1 MRAWAAVHALRP
13 AAAAWAAGAVL
24 VPASGRSTVPLFG
37 HSGAGRATPTALLIP
52 LVLAT
57 AVSFAV
63 HDDAAA
69 LTRQRSRSILAARAT
84 WDAVVLLPGA
94 LVAAAAAGH
103 SHEISV
109 VAAQRNYLA
118 FTAIT
123 VAALRVLAPGMS
135 AIPAAAAAFASIAL
149 VGSASAS
156 WLPQPW
162 NWLVQTQTTPSQLVV
177 VGLACLSAL
186 AWQGSW
192 GERG

>member
-1 MRAWAAVHALRP
+1 
-13 AAAAWAAGAVL
+13 
-24 VPASGRSTVPLFG
+24 
-37 HSGAGRATPTALLIP
+37 
-52 LVLAT
+52 
-57 AVSFAV
+57 
-63 HDDAAA
+63 
-69 LTRQRSRSILAARAT
+69 
-84 WDAVVLLPGA
+84 
-94 LVAAAAAGH
+94 VA
-103 SHEISV
+103 
-109 VAAQRNYLA
+109 AAQRNYLA

-123 VAALRVLAPGMS
+123 VAALRMLAPGMT